1 MALQGFPKVV
11 IEEGPNPGQEVSLS
25 APEFFIGREA
35 GVDLLIASP
44 SVSRRHLRIF
54 QQGGQYLVEDLG
66 SSNGTF
72 LNNQRV
78 SFPTPIHSGDILH
91 LGRAI
96 RLKVVGL
103 PAAPAAG
110 ATVADLAL
118 PDQPQILPDGA
129 QHTHVVAPKDMPVTT
144 VVKAD
149 AALPQDHR
157 PPQLLVTV
165 AGESPQTYT
174 LQGERITLG
183 RLSDNDI
190 VLSSRIVSGRHAVI
204 ERLGSGYQIRVLP
217 EAANPV
223 LFAGAPLQE
232 ARRLSDGDT
241 LRIGSL
247 DPGLMVTLVY
257 LAPGEAGHSAQAQP
271 IEFGE
276 KNRLQIGRDP
286 SNDVV
291 LAAPTVS
298 RYHALVERIG
308 QRYRLRD
315 LNSSNGTFVND
326 QRIETEAWLQAGDT
340 IRVGPQR
347 FVLGQDQL
355 AQIQETS
362 GMRVE
367 ILGLN
372 KWVRKDLNLLKDI
385 SLLFQPKEFIVVVGQ
400 SGGGKSTLLDAV
412 AGFRPATHGRVLVN
426 DIDIYR
432 NFDAIR
438 NEIGFVPQKDIIHME
453 LTVYQALDYAAKL
466 RMPADTSSQERH
478 QRILEVLQD
487 LDLVHRKDVQ
497 ISGLSGG
504 QQKRVSIGVELLTKP
519 GLFFLDEPT
528 SGLDPGTETA
538 LMHLMRR
545 LADQG
550 RTIVLITHATKNVML
565 ADKVVFLARG
575 GYVAW
580 FGPPDQALQYFDQ
593 FRSERDRRARP
604 MEFDEIYA
612 ILDDASR
619 GKAEDWAERY
629 HQHRAYQ
636 EHIVQPLQALGRS
649 VSGAAPVASPLAAPA
664 GAARAPAKKRSRNK
678 VSGLRQFGILSGRN
692 IKILTRD
699 RASLILMLVSAP
711 LVAMLDVMLAVVLG
725 RDLFSFYDG
734 DAANAIVS
742 IFQPIIFAIMI
753 GGLSQMREFVKES
766 EIFKRERLVNL
777 KVLPYVMSKIWVAA
791 LLALYQAAAY
801 TIIHY
806 LAFKMP
812 GGFQELVLFYIT
824 LVLGTLAGMMIG
836 LLASAVAPNANSA
849 PLIVILLIIPQVVV
863 GGALIPMP
871 PEISA
876 VTSSRWSFEAII
888 GITGMGSDVAADVCW
903 TGLSKDQREEL
914 TLQEK
919 DELGCRC
926 MGLNALRQTSCNFPG
941 LGEFYDPAIDQPE
954 PVEPASIGD
963 PPAEPEMPPA
973 PAQPTDPSDQVAM
986 AIYLQELQDYQK
998 QTEAIRDAY
1007 RAEIDAYQAKADQYA
1022 EDMKAYQEAK
1032 ATWEID
1038 RNAAVGKAEGVIQN
1052 FYDNFG
1058 WAFVDK
1064 NNSDAYWSRITTVW
1078 AMQALIIVI
1087 FFALTLIFIYRKDRV

>member
-1 MALQGFPKVV
+1 VALESIPKIIV
-11 IEEGPNPGQEVSLS
+11 EEGPNPGQEVSLS
-25 APEFFIGREA
+25 KPEFVVGREL
-35 GVDLLIASP
+35 GNDLVIASP

-54 QQGGQYLVEDLG
+54 LQGDQYLVEDLG

-72 LNNQRV
+72 VNDQRI
-78 SFPTPIHSGDILH
+78 SAPTPLKSGDYLY
-91 LGRAI
+91 LGKAI
-96 RLKVVGL
+96 RLKIIGL
-103 PAAPAAG
+103 PETQATAIGA
-110 ATVADLAL
+110 ATVADLDSVEKPEL
-118 PDQPQILPDGA
+118 SQGTRVVTPEQPA
-129 QHTHVVAPKDMPVTT
+129 MTT
-144 VVKAD
+144 VMQEEAY
-149 AALPQDHR
+149 AAKDRR

-165 AGESPQTYT
+165 AGENPQTYP
-174 LQGERITLG
+174 LQGERISLG
-183 RLSDNDI
+183 RASDNTI
-190 VLSSRIVSGRHAVI
+190 VLSSRIVSGHHAVI
-204 ERLGSGYQIRVLP
+204 ERVDGGYQFRVLP
-217 EAANPV
+217 EATNPV
-223 LFAGAPLQE
+223 FFAGAPIQE
-232 ARRLSDGDT
+232 TRRLGDGDT

-247 DPGLMVTLVY
+247 DPGMMVTLVY
-257 LAPGEAGHSAQAQP
+257 LAPGEPSQQTEARQ
-271 IEFGE
+271 IDFGE
-276 KNRLQIGRDP
+276 NNRLQIGRDP
-286 SNDVV
+286 SNDIV
-291 LAAPTVS
+291 LTAPTVS
-298 RYHALVERIG
+298 RYHALVERVG
-308 QRYRLRD
+308 QRYRVRD
-315 LNSSNGTFVND
+315 LNSSNGTYVND
-326 QRIETEAWLQAGDT
+326 QRIETETWLQAGDS
-340 IRVGPQR
+340 IRIGPQR

-400 SGGGKSTLLDAV
+400 SGGGKSTLLDAI
-412 AGFRPATHGRVLVN
+412 AGFRPATDGRVLVN

-453 LTVYQALDYAAKL
+453 LTVYQALDYAAQL
-466 RMPADTSSQERH
+466 RMPADTTSQERD
-478 QRILEVLQD
+478 QRIMEVLQD

-580 FGPPDQALQYFDQ
+580 FGPPDQALQFFDQ

-612 ILDDASR
+612 ILDDPSK
-619 GKAEDWAERY
+619 GKADEWAEKYR
-629 HQHRAYQ
+629 QHPAYQ
-636 EHIVQPLQALGRS
+636 EYIVKPLQALGRGIT
-649 VSGAAPVASPLAAPA
+649 GAVPPA
-664 GAARAPAKKRSRNK
+664 APAKKPAQKPRRNK
-678 VSGLRQFGILSGRN
+678 VSGLRQFAILSGRN

-699 RASLILMLVSAP
+699 RASLILMLASAP
-711 LVAMLDVMLAVVLG
+711 LVAMLDVLLAVILG
-725 RDLFSFYDG
+725 RDLFSFYEG

-742 IFQPIIFAIMI
+742 VFQPIIFAIMI

-766 EIFKRERLVNL
+766 DIFKRERLVNL

-812 GGFQELVLFYIT
+812 GGVEEFILFYIT
-824 LVLGTLAGMMIG
+824 LVLGTLAGMMLG
-836 LLASAVAPNANSA
+836 LLASALAPNANSA
-849 PLIVILLIIPQVVV
+849 PLIVILLIIPQVVL

-876 VTSSRWSFEAII
+876 VTSSRWSFEAAV
-888 GITGMGSDVAADVCW
+888 GITGMGSDVAADACW
-903 TGLSKDQREEL
+903 TNLTKEEREDLTLEEKEEL
-914 TLQEK
+914 
-919 DELGCRC
+919 DCRC
-926 MGLNALRQTSCNFPG
+926 MGLNALRETSCNFPG

-954 PVEPASIGD
+954 PVEPADIGD
-963 PPAEPEMPPA
+963 PPAEPEIPPA
-973 PAQPTDPSDQVAM
+973 PQQPTDPTDQVAM
-986 AIYLQELQDYQK
+986 AEYLQALQDYQNTT
-998 QTEAIRDAY
+998 QQIQDAY
-1007 RAEIDAYQAKADQYA
+1007 RAEIQTYQDNADQYA
-1022 EDMKAYQEAK
+1022 DDMKTYQEDK
-1032 ATWEID
+1032 ATWEIN
-1038 RNAAVGKAEGVIQN
+1038 RNAAVSKAEGTIDTFN
-1052 FYDNFG
+1052 KNFG
-1058 WAFVDK
+1058 WAFMDK
-1064 NNSDAYWSRITTVW
+1064 DDPDKYWSRIITTW
-1078 AMQALIIVI
+1078 AMQGLIIVI
-1087 FFALTLIFIYRKDRV
+1087 NFVLILVFIYRKDRAK

>member
-1 MALQGFPKVV
+1 VAIQAFPRIIV
-11 IEEGPNPGQEVSLS
+11 EEGPNPGQEVTLS
-25 APEFFIGREA
+25 GAEFVIGREVGA
-35 GVDLLIASP
+35 DLVIASP

-72 LNNQRV
+72 INNQRI
-78 SFPTPIHSGDILH
+78 SSPAPLESGDVLH
-91 LGRAI
+91 LGKAI
-96 RLKVVGL
+96 RLRVTGL
-103 PAAPAAG
+103 PAQAGAALTVAEAGALEQVELAPASQ
-110 ATVADLAL
+110 ATRVITPEGPLVETVMRGEDAVARDR
-118 PDQPQILPDGA
+118 Q
-129 QHTHVVAPKDMPVTT
+129 
-144 VVKAD
+144 
-149 AALPQDHR
+149 
-157 PPQLLVTV
+157 PPQLVVTV
-165 AGESPQTYT
+165 AGENAQTYT
-174 LQGERITLG
+174 LAKERLTLG
-183 RLSDNDI
+183 RATDNDI
-190 VLSSRIVSGRHAVI
+190 VLSSRIVSGHHAVL
-204 ERLGSGYQIRVLP
+204 ERSGSGYQLRVLS

-223 LFAGAPLQE
+223 LLAGAPVQG

-241 LRIGSL
+241 L
-247 DPGLMVTLVY
+247 
-257 LAPGEAGHSAQAQP
+257 APGEAGQSGLARQ
-271 IEFGE
+271 IDFEG

-291 LAAPTVS
+291 LTAPTVS
-298 RYHALVERIG
+298 RYHALVERVG
-308 QRYRLRD
+308 QRFRVRD
-315 LNSSNGTFVND
+315 LKSANGTFVND
-326 QRIETEAWLQAGDT
+326 QRIETEVWLQAGDT
-340 IRVGPQR
+340 IRIGPQR
-347 FVLGQDQL
+347 FILGQDQL
-355 AQIQETS
+355 AQVQETN

-412 AGFRPATHGRVLVN
+412 AGFRPATDGRVLVN

-453 LTVYQALDYAAKL
+453 LTVYQALDYAARL
-466 RMPADTSSQERH
+466 RMPADTTPQERH
-478 QRILEVLQD
+478 QRIMEVMQD

-612 ILDDASR
+612 ILDDPAR
-619 GKAEDWAERY
+619 GKAEEWANRY
-629 HQHRAYQ
+629 TQHPAYQ
-636 EHIVQPLQALGRS
+636 EQIVRPLQALGRNIG
-649 VSGAAPVASPLAAPA
+649 VAAGKAPPAAA
-664 GAARAPAKKRSRNK
+664 GKAPAKKRQRNK
-678 VSGLRQFGILSGRN
+678 VSGLRQFAILSGRN
-692 IKILTRD
+692 IRILTRD

-711 LVAMLDVMLAVVLG
+711 LVAMLDVLLAVILG

-742 IFQPIIFAIMI
+742 VFQPIIFAIMI

-766 EIFKRERLVNL
+766 DIFKRERLVNL
-777 KVLPYVMSKIWVAA
+777 KVLPYVMSKIWVAV

-812 GGFQELVLFYIT
+812 GGAKELALFYIT

-849 PLIVILLIIPQVVV
+849 PLIVILLIIPQVVI

-871 PEISA
+871 SSVSA
-876 VTSSRWSFEAII
+876 ATSSRWAFQSMV
-888 GITGMGSDVAADVCW
+888 GITGLGSDVAADACW
-903 TGLSKDQREEL
+903 TDMTKEEREDL
-914 TLQEK
+914 TLEDKEQ
-919 DELGCRC
+919 LGCRC
-926 MGLNALRQTSCNFPG
+926 MGLNALRATSCDFPG
-941 LGEFYDPAIDQPE
+941 LGEFYDPAIDQTE

-973 PAQPTDPSDQVAM
+973 PQQPADPSDQIAM
-986 AIYLQELQDYQK
+986 ATYLQALQDYQK
-998 QTEAIRDAY
+998 QTEAIQDAY
-1007 RAEIDAYQAKADQYA
+1007 REEVDAYQARADQYT
-1022 EDMKAYQEAK
+1022 EDMKAYQEEK
-1032 ATWEID
+1032 ATWEIN
-1038 RNAAVGKAEGVIQN
+1038 RNAAVGKAEGMIDN
-1052 FYDNFG
+1052 FNKNFG

-1064 NNSDAYWSRITTVW
+1064 SNSDDYRSMIVTTWAYQGLT
-1078 AMQALIIVI
+1078 I
-1087 FFALTLIFIYRKDRV
+1087 FIYFILTLVFIYRKDRV

>member
-1 MALQGFPKVV
+1 VALQAFPKVI
-11 IEEGPNPGQEVSLS
+11 IEEGPNPGQEITLS
-25 APEFFIGREA
+25 APEFVVGREA
-35 GVDLLIASP
+35 GVDLVVDSP
-44 SVSRRHLRIF
+44 SVSRRHLRIYLH
-54 QQGGQYLVEDLG
+54 GSQYLVEDLG

-72 LNNQRV
+72 VNSKRIT
-78 SFPTPIHSGDILH
+78 SPTPLKSGDILH
-91 LGRAI
+91 LGKAI
-96 RLKVVGL
+96 RLKIVGL
-103 PAAPAAG
+103 PAAAG
-110 ATVADLAL
+110 AALTIADKGT
-118 PDQPQILPDGA
+118 PEPSVE
-129 QHTHVVAPKDMPVTT
+129 THVVAPEASPLTAIMRE
-144 VVKAD
+144 D
-149 AALPQDHR
+149 APLGRDRR

-165 AGESPQTYT
+165 AGEDPQTFA
-174 LQGERITLG
+174 LQADRITLG
-183 RLSDNDI
+183 RAADNQI
-190 VLSSRIVSGRHAVI
+190 VLSSRIVSGHHAVI
-204 ERLGSGYQIRVLP
+204 ERLGGGYQIRVLP
-217 EAANPV
+217 DAANPV
-223 LFAGAPLQE
+223 LFAGAPIQE
-232 ARRLSDGDT
+232 TRRLNDGDT

-247 DPGLMVTLVY
+247 DPGMMVTLVY
-257 LAPGEAGHSAQAQP
+257 LSPGEASQSSEAQQ
-271 IEFGE
+271 IDFEG

-291 LAAPTVS
+291 LPIPTVS
-298 RYHALVERIG
+298 RYHALVERVG
-308 QRYRLRD
+308 QRYRVRD

-326 QRIETEAWLQAGDT
+326 RRIETEAWLQAGDT
-340 IRVGPQR
+340 IRIGPQR

-400 SGGGKSTLLDAV
+400 SGGGKSTLLDAI

-453 LTVYQALDYAAKL
+453 LTVYQALDYAAQL
-466 RMPADTSSQERH
+466 RMPADTTKQERH
-478 QRILEVLQD
+478 QRIMEVLED

-593 FRSERDRRARP
+593 FRSERDQRARA

-619 GKAEDWAERY
+619 GKAEDWAQRY
-629 HQHRAYQ
+629 SQHRAYQ
-636 EHIVQPLQALGRS
+636 EQIVQPLQALGRNIG
-649 VSGAAPVASPLAAPA
+649 GAAPAVAPSKAAKEPA
-664 GAARAPAKKRSRNK
+664 QKRSRNK
-678 VSGLRQFGILSGRN
+678 VSGLRQFSILSGRN

-699 RASLILMLVSAP
+699 RASLVLMLLSAP
-711 LVAMLDVMLAVVLG
+711 LVAMLDVLLAIILG

-734 DAANAIVS
+734 DVSNAIVS
-742 IFQPIIFAIMI
+742 VFQPIIFAIMI

-766 EIFKRERLVNL
+766 DIFKRERLVNL

-812 GGFQELVLFYIT
+812 GGVQEIALFYIT

-871 PEISA
+871 TEVSA
-876 VTSSRWSFEAII
+876 ITSSRWSFEALV
-888 GITGMGSDVAADVCW
+888 GISGLGSDVAADACW
-903 TGLSKDQREEL
+903 TGLTKEEREDL
-914 TLQEK
+914 TLEQKEQ
-919 DELGCRC
+919 LGCRC
-926 MGLNALRQTSCNFPG
+926 MGLNALREASCNFPG

-963 PPAEPEMPPA
+963 PPAEPEVPPA
-973 PAQPTDPSDQVAM
+973 PQQPANPSDQVAM
-986 AIYLQELQDYQK
+986 AVYLQALQDYQK
-998 QTEAIRDAY
+998 QVEVIQDAY
-1007 RAEIDAYQAKADQYA
+1007 RAEVTAYQEKADQYA
-1022 EDMKAYQEAK
+1022 DDMRAYQEEK
-1032 ATWEID
+1032 ATWEIN
-1038 RNAAVGKAEGVIQN
+1038 RNAAVGKAEGMIDT
-1052 FYDNFG
+1052 FYENFG

-1064 NNSDAYWSRITTVW
+1064 NDSDAYWSRIMTVW
-1078 AMQALIIVI
+1078 GMQGLIILINFALILV
-1087 FFALTLIFIYRKDRV
+1087 FIYRKD

>member
-1 MALQGFPKVV
+1 MALQSFPKIV
-11 IEEGPNPGQEVSLS
+11 IEEGPNPGQEVALS
-25 APEFFIGREA
+25 APEFVIGRET
-35 GVDLLIASP
+35 GVDLVIASP
-44 SVSRRHLRIF
+44 SVSRRHLRIY
-54 QQGGQYLVEDLG
+54 QQGSQYMVEDLA

-78 SFPTPIHSGDILH
+78 VSPAPLKSGDVLH
-91 LGRAI
+91 LGKAI
-96 RLKVVGL
+96 RLKITGL
-103 PAAPAAG
+103 PAPAG
-110 ATVADLAL
+110 AALTVADRDALGQPELAS
-118 PDQPQILPDGA
+118 DTGA
-129 QHTHVVAPKDMPVTT
+129 SPGVASPMTTIVRDEGLSPV
-144 VVKAD
+144 D
-149 AALPQDHR
+149 RR
-157 PPQLLVTV
+157 PPQILVTV

-174 LQGERITLG
+174 LNSDRITLG
-183 RLSDNDI
+183 RAADNHI
-190 VLSSRIVSGRHAVI
+190 VLASRIVSAHQAVL
-204 ERLGSGYQIRVLP
+204 ERSGSGYQIRVLP
-217 EAANPV
+217 EVTNPV

-232 ARRLSDGDT
+232 VRRLNDGDT

-247 DPGLMVTLVY
+247 DPGMMVTIVY
-257 LAPGEAGHSAQAQP
+257 LAPGESSQASAARQ
-271 IEFGE
+271 IDFGD
-276 KNRLQIGRDP
+276 KTRLQIGRDP

-291 LAAPTVS
+291 LPIPTVS

-308 QRYRLRD
+308 QRFRVRD

-326 QRIETEAWLQAGDT
+326 QRIDTEVWLQAGDT

-347 FVLGQDQL
+347 FILGQDQL

-385 SLLFQPKEFIVVVGQ
+385 SLLFQPKEFVVVVGQ

-453 LTVYQALDYAAKL
+453 LTVYQALDYAAQL
-466 RMPADTSSQERH
+466 RMPADTTKQERH
-478 QRILEVLQD
+478 LRIMEVLQD

-593 FRSERDRRARP
+593 FRSERDRRARA

-612 ILDDASR
+612 ILDDPSQ
-619 GKAEDWAERY
+619 GKAEDWAKRY
-629 HQHRAYQ
+629 SQHLAYQ
-636 EHIVQPLQALGRS
+636 EQIVRPLQALGRNIG
-649 VSGAAPVASPLAAPA
+649 GAAKAAP
-664 GAARAPAKKRSRNK
+664 PAKIARDGVQKRSHNK
-678 VSGLRQFGILSGRN
+678 ISGLRQFAILSGRN

-699 RASLILMLVSAP
+699 RASLVLMLLSAP
-711 LVAMLDVMLAVVLG
+711 LVAMLDVLLAVILG
-725 RDLFSFYDG
+725 RDLFSFQDG
-734 DAANAIVS
+734 EASNAITS

-806 LAFKMP
+806 LSFKMP
-812 GGFQELVLFYIT
+812 GGMQELVLFYIT

-836 LLASAVAPNANSA
+836 LLASAIAPNANSA
-849 PLIVILLIIPQVVV
+849 PLIVIMLIIPQVVV
-863 GGALIPMP
+863 GGALIPVP
-871 PEISA
+871 PEVSA
-876 VTSSRWSFEAII
+876 VTSSRWAFEAMV
-888 GITGMGSDVAADVCW
+888 GITGLGSDVAADVCW
-903 TGLSKDQREEL
+903 TSLTKEEREDL
-914 TLQEK
+914 TLEQKEQ
-919 DELGCRC
+919 LGCRC
-926 MGLNALRQTSCNFPG
+926 MGLNALREASCNFPG
-941 LGEFYDPAIDQPE
+941 LGEFYDPAIDQAE
-954 PVEPASIGD
+954 PVEPAALGD
-963 PPAEPEMPPA
+963 PPAEPVMPPA
-973 PAQPTDPSDQVAM
+973 PEQPADPSDQVAM
-986 AIYLQELQDYQK
+986 AVYLQALQDYQK
-998 QTEAIRDAY
+998 QVEEIQDAY
-1007 RAEIDAYQAKADQYA
+1007 RAEVNAYQEKADQYA
-1022 EDMKAYQEAK
+1022 DDMKAYQEEK
-1032 ATWEID
+1032 ATWEIN
-1038 RNAAVGKAEGVIQN
+1038 RNAAVGKAEGLIDT
-1052 FYDNFG
+1052 FHKNFG

-1064 NNSDAYWSRITTVW
+1064 NNTSAYWSRLITVW
-1078 AMQALIIVI
+1078 GMQGLIILINFALILV
-1087 FFALTLIFIYRKDRV
+1087 FIYRKD

>member
-1 MALQGFPKVV
+1 VALQTFPKVI
-11 IEEGPNPGQEVSLS
+11 IEEGPNPGQEVTLS
-25 APEFFIGREA
+25 APEFVIGRETGA
-35 GVDLLIASP
+35 DLVIASP
-44 SVSRRHLRIF
+44 SVSRRHLRIY
-54 QQGGQYLVEDLG
+54 QQGSQYLVEDLG

-72 LNNQRV
+72 VNNQRIG
-78 SFPTPIHSGDILH
+78 SPTPLKSGDVLH
-91 LGRAI
+91 LGKAI
-96 RLKVVGL
+96 RIKITGL
-103 PAAPAAG
+103 PAAAG
-110 ATVADLAL
+110 AALTVADRDAL
-118 PDQPQILPDGA
+118 EQPEYSSETRA
-129 QHTHVVAPKDMPVTT
+129 VAPEASPLETVIREEASLDKDR
-144 VVKAD
+144 
-149 AALPQDHR
+149 R

-165 AGESPQTYT
+165 AGENPQTFT
-174 LQGERITLG
+174 LQTDQITLG
-183 RLSDNDI
+183 RAADNQI
-190 VLSSRIVSGRHAVI
+190 VLSSRIVSGHHAVL
-204 ERLGSGYQIRVLP
+204 ERAGGGYQIRVLP
-217 EAANPV
+217 EATNPV
-223 LFAGAPLQE
+223 LFAGAPVQD

-247 DPGLMVTLVY
+247 DPGMMVTIVY
-257 LAPGEAGHSAQAQP
+257 LAPGESSQASEARQ
-271 IEFGE
+271 IDFGD
-276 KNRLQIGRDP
+276 KTRLQIGRDP

-291 LAAPTVS
+291 LPIPTIS
-298 RYHALVERIG
+298 RYHALVERVG
-308 QRYRLRD
+308 QRYRVRD
-315 LNSSNGTFVND
+315 LNSANGTFVND
-326 QRIETEAWLQAGDT
+326 QRIEAEAWLQAGDT

-385 SLLFQPKEFIVVVGQ
+385 SLLFQPREFIVVVGQ
-400 SGGGKSTLLDAV
+400 SGGGKSTLLDAI

-453 LTVYQALDYAAKL
+453 LTVYQALDYAAQL
-466 RMPADTSSQERH
+466 RMPADTTSQERH
-478 QRILEVLQD
+478 QRIMEVLQD

-593 FRSERDRRARP
+593 FRSERDRRARA

-619 GKAEDWAERY
+619 GKAEDWAQRY
-629 HQHRAYQ
+629 SQHQAYQ
-636 EHIVQPLQALGRS
+636 EQIVQPLQALGRNIG
-649 VSGAAPVASPLAAPA
+649 GAAPAAP
-664 GAARAPAKKRSRNK
+664 PAKAAKEPAQKRSHNK
-678 VSGLRQFGILSGRN
+678 VSGLRQFAILSGRN

-699 RASLILMLVSAP
+699 RASLILMLLSAP
-711 LVAMLDVMLAVVLG
+711 LVAMLDVLLAVILG
-725 RDLFSFYDG
+725 RDLFAFSDG
-734 DAANAIVS
+734 DMANAIVS
-742 IFQPIIFAIMI
+742 LFQPIIFAIMI

-766 EIFKRERLVNL
+766 DIFKRERLVNL

-801 TIIHY
+801 TLIHY
-806 LAFKMP
+806 LSFKMP
-812 GGFQELVLFYIT
+812 GGVQELVLFYIT

-836 LLASAVAPNANSA
+836 LLASAIAPNANSA
-849 PLIVILLIIPQVVV
+849 PLIVILLIIPQVVL

-871 PEISA
+871 SEVSA
-876 VTSSRWSFEAII
+876 VTSSRWSFEAVV
-888 GITGMGSDVAADVCW
+888 GITGLGSDVAADACW
-903 TGLSKDQREEL
+903 TSLTKDEREDL
-914 TLQEK
+914 TLEQKEQ
-919 DELGCRC
+919 LGCRC
-926 MGLNALRQTSCNFPG
+926 MGLNALRETSCNFPG
-941 LGEFYDPAIDQPE
+941 LGEFYDPAIDQAE
-954 PVEPASIGD
+954 PIEPAALGD
-963 PPAEPEMPPA
+963 PPAEPEIPPA
-973 PAQPTDPSDQVAM
+973 PEQPADSTDQVAV
-986 AIYLQELQDYQK
+986 AVYLQALQDYQK
-998 QTEAIRDAY
+998 QVEAIQDSY
-1007 RAEIDAYQAKADQYA
+1007 RAEVTAYQDKGDQYA
-1022 EDMKAYQEAK
+1022 DDMKAYQEEK
-1032 ATWEID
+1032 ATWEIN
-1038 RNAAVGKAEGVIQN
+1038 RNAAVGKAEGMIDT
-1052 FYDNFG
+1052 FYENFG
-1058 WAFVDK
+1058 WAFVDQ
-1064 NNSDAYWSRITTVW
+1064 NDSGAYWSRIMTVW
-1078 AMQALIIVI
+1078 GMQGLIIVI
-1087 FFALTLIFIYRKDRV
+1087 NFALILVFIYRKD